1 MKVKLPMRLVK
12 PLDYLFIFRPT
23 LFFPV
28 WIITLAGYSAY
39 FTFCEQTLWWVLGFN
54 LKLVLSFVFITA
66 AAGATFVYNQLMDIS
81 TDKVN
86 RKLFLISEEY
96 VKPETAKRIANLF
109 LVLSGVY
116 FLVTLQFVTFVF
128 IALFALL
135 WGYFY
140 NFKPFCWKDKA
151 LPGLLAN
158 IGGGLLLFV
167 AGWSMAGKIGLN
179 TILFSLPYM
188 FAFGAVTLLTTIP
201 DYEGDLA
208 SGKSTFAVRFGF
220 NVTIYLSAVF
230 VFLALILGMY
240 FNDPVISLPSL
251 ISIPLYV
258 ILLFKRNIP
267 WVFRCIRYPILFLGL
282 TLCVQFPYFFILL
295 AINYYLS
302 RIYYLSRFGLDYPSF
317 KVE

>member
-1 MKVKLPMRLVK
+1 MKVKLPEKLVK

-28 WIITLAGYSAY
+28 WIITLARYSAY
-39 FTFCEQTLWWVLGFN
+39 FTFREQALWWVLDFN
-54 LKLVLSFVFITA
+54 IKLVFNFIFVTA
-66 AAGATFVYNQLMDIS
+66 VAGATFIYNQLMDIS

-86 RKLFLISEEY
+86 KKLFLISEEY
-96 VKPETAKRIANLF
+96 VRPKVAKRIANLS

-116 FLVTLQFVTFVF
+116 FLATFQFITFVF
-128 IALFALL
+128 IAFFTLL
-135 WGYFY
+135 WGYLY

-151 LPGLLAN
+151 VQGLLVN
-158 IGGGLLLFV
+158 IGGGFLLFV
-167 AGWSMAGKIGLN
+167 AGWSMAGGIGLD
-179 TILFSLPYM
+179 TALFSLPYM

-220 NVTIYLSAVF
+220 NITIYLSVIF

-240 FNDPVISLPSL
+240 FKDPVISLPSL

-282 TLCVQFPYFFILL
+282 ILCVQFPYFFILL
-295 AINYYLS
+295 VINYYLS
-302 RIYYLSRFGLDYPSF
+302 RIYYLSRFGLDYPTF